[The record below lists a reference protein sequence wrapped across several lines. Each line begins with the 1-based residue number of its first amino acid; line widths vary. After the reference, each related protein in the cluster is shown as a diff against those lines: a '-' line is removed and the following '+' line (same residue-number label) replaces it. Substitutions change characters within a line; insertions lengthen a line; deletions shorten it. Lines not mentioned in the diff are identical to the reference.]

1 MDRARER
8 HLGAAHGAEAYFWN
22 LTYAMLILARFS
34 LGRVLLHLFAMMG
47 DGAFRFHVAGIVR
60 EFVRREQRLA

>member
-1 MDRARER
+1 
-8 HLGAAHGAEAYFWN
+8 
-22 LTYAMLILARFS
+22 MLILARFS